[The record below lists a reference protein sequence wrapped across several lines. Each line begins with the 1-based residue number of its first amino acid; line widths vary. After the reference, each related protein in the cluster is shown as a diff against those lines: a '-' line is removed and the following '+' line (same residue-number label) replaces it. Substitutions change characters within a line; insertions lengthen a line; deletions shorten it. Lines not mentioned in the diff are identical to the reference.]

1 MHGKEKEDSAPPSAA
16 IGQKELQKIVEL
28 NNKVLSLEE

>member
-1 MHGKEKEDSAPPSAA
+1 MHGKEKEESAPPAA